1 MLNYP
6 TYKVGFF
13 IEFNM
18 SNMQPIQVQYSE
30 KENKIYAPITGKWL
44 EATPEEKIRQSYVV
58 TLVNEMGY
66 SLEQMKQEETLTN
79 SSRGTGRARADI
91 VIWKTKEDKRDNK
104 LASIVVECK
113 SDNVIIQPEDYYQ
126 GLNYATWAGADFFVT
141 HNTKETRY
149 FQVYK
154 EKLPKHLGKELSRLP
169 TAQELLSDDATKQL
183 VQEEKTFKKDEFAN
197 LLHQCHN
204 IIRNNDKLSPEA
216 AFDEIS
222 KILFMKIMYERTKN
236 QDIRFSKEEFLRQEE
251 YYEQNQRQNNINMF
265 GEKANIPYMDYW
277 FETTKGAFRKDA
289 LFSDADTIKIRRE
302 SFLAIVKN
310 LEIYNLSKTS
320 DDVKGIAFEKFL
332 GTTFRGELGQF
343 FTPRTIVEF
352 MTEVLD
358 PQEGERVCDP
368 CSGSGGFLIHA
379 FEYMRENI
387 RNDIE
392 TQKERIKK
400 QFFDEAYENAND
412 SQKQAIENQVDKI
425 FIELNKELDSDNTDS
440 RIHHLSH
447 ACIYGTDANPRM
459 ARVSKMNMIMHGDGH
474 GGVHHN
480 DGLLNINGI
489 YEGRFDVI
497 LTNPPFG
504 SRVDKDLAISS
515 EDSLKHKPHYTDWVQ
530 KYDNYEAIANERE
543 QDIEN
548 GTKILD
554 KFTTGSMSALTEVLF
569 MERCLNLLRAGG
581 RMGIVLPE
589 GVLNTSNLQK
599 VREYFEGRAKIIL
612 ITSIP
617 QDVFMASGATV
628 KPSLVFLKR
637 FTLEEEAQY
646 QVITEQSKQ
655 TITARYQNRIDEIN
669 ALLKK
674 RGKEAVAK
682 EEKASLKIELKS
694 IEENI
699 ANEVRQLVKERF
711 NYQIPLA
718 EIENAGIDSKGAVI
732 ANDLVDLQKEFTAY
746 RKQAGVWENAQAL
759 RFDYVVDGDNVV
771 RQAVVG
777 QSAVTSEVL

>member
-1 MLNYP
+1 MSDNQLFEV
-6 TYKVGFF
+6 K
-13 IEFNM
+13 FN
-18 SNMQPIQVQYSE
+18 SKNNTIFSPLTQ
-30 KENKIYAPITGKWL
+30 KWL
-44 EATPEEKIRQSYVV
+44 EATPEEKIRQNYIVY
-58 TLVNEMGY
+58 LVNELGY
-66 SLEQMKQEETLTN
+66 SLDQMKQEQTLTN

-91 VIWKTKEDKRDNK
+91 VIWKTKEDKRDDNH
-104 LASIVVECK
+104 ASIVVECK
-113 SDNVIIQPEDYYQ
+113 SDDVVIQPEDYYQ
-126 GLNYATWAGADFFVT
+126 GLNYATWASADFLVT
-141 HNTKETRY
+141 HNSKETRY
-149 FQVYK
+149 FQVFK
-154 EKLPKHLGKELSRLP
+154 EKLPKHLGKEISRLP
-169 TAQELLSDDATKQL
+169 TAQELLDADATKKL
-183 VQEEKTFKKDEFAN
+183 VQEEKTFKKDEFAH

-222 KILFMKIMYERTKN
+222 KILFMKIRYERTKN
-236 QDIRFSKEEFLRQEE
+236 QDVRFSKEEFLRQEE
-251 YYEQNQRQNNINMF
+251 NYEKNQRQNNINMF

-277 FETTKGAFRKDA
+277 FETTKGEFKKDA

-302 SFLAIVKN
+302 SFLSIVEK

-352 MTEVLD
+352 MTEILD

-392 TQKERIKK
+392 RRKNEIKA
-400 QFFDEAYENAND
+400 QYFDEAYEKASD
-412 SQKQAIENQVDKI
+412 EKKLEIENKVDSI
-425 FIELNKELDSDNTDS
+425 FQELNKEINLDNTNS
-440 RIHHLSH
+440 RIYHLSH
-447 ACIYGTDANPRM
+447 SCIYGTDANPRM

-489 YEGRFDVI
+489 YEERFDVI

-504 SRVDKDLAISS
+504 SRVDKELAITS
-515 EDSLKHKPHYTDWVQ
+515 EDSLKNKPHYSDWLK
-530 KYDNYEAIANERE
+530 KYDNYEIIADQRE
-543 QDIEN
+543 LEIEN

-554 KFTTGSMSALTEVLF
+554 KFQTGSMSALTEVLF
-569 MERCLNLLRAGG
+569 MERCLNLLRKGG

-599 VREYFEGRAKIIL
+599 VREYFEGRAKLVL

-617 QDVFMASGATV
+617 QDVFIASGATV

-637 FTLEEEAQY
+637 FTEDEEQEY
-646 QVITEQSKQ
+646 QTLTDAAKDEVTPRFQ
-655 TITARYQNRIDEIN
+655 TRIEEIN
-669 ALLKK
+669 GLLKQ
-674 RGKEAVAK
+674 RGKEAPSKDDKKLLRA
-682 EEKASLKIELKS
+682 ELKE
-694 IEENI
+694 IEEQI
-699 ANEVRQLVKERF
+699 ATEVRQLVKERF

-718 EIENAGIDSKGAVI
+718 EIENAGINSKG
-732 ANDLVDLQKEFTAY
+732 NDLIDLKDEFTEY
-746 RKQAGVWENAQAL
+746 RKQAGLW
-759 RFDYVVDGDNVV
+759 DNS
-771 RQAVVG
+771 
-777 QSAVTSEVL
+777 QSLVYEYKIESNKLIRSTIDLTNSQKPYSEVS